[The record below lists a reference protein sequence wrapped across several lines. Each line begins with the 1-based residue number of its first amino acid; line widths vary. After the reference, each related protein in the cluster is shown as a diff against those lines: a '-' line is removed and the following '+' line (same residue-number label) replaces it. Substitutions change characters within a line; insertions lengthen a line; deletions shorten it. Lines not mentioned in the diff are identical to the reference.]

1 MLTES
6 EITEWVLKNWP
17 SIVMTVFMVKAYL
30 KLRQFPVRL
39 ARLERQVKRVTD
51 VCYSENQDRGG
62 DLFRDEEGK
71 ED

>member
-1 MLTES
+1 LM
-6 EITEWVLKNWP
+6 
-17 SIVMTVFMVKAYL
+17 KAYL

-39 ARLERQVKRVTD
+39 ARVERQVKRIAD
-51 VCYSENQDRGG
+51 VCYSTNPNRGG